1 VPRVRDAALVL
12 LAADALG
19 GAWKLVELSTEY
31 AKHREQFGR
40 KIAEFQAVK
49 HQLADMAIQVEPA
62 RALVWY
68 AAHAFDH
75 IPGEAEHAAAMAK
88 AHVTDRYLQVS
99 RDAVEIYGGIGLTWE
114 CEVHIWLKR
123 ALFDRTYLGLP
134 AIHRERC
141 ARLSAW

>member
-1 VPRVRDAALVL
+1 
-12 LAADALG
+12 
-19 GAWKLVELSTEY
+19 
-31 AKHREQFGR
+31 
-40 KIAEFQAVK
+40 
-49 HQLADMAIQVEPA
+49 MAISVEPA

-75 IPGEAEHAAAMAK
+75 IREQAEHAAAMAK
-88 AHVTDRYLQVS
+88 AHVSDRFVQVS

-134 AIHRERC
+134 ARHRERC
-141 ARLSAW
+141 ARLSGW